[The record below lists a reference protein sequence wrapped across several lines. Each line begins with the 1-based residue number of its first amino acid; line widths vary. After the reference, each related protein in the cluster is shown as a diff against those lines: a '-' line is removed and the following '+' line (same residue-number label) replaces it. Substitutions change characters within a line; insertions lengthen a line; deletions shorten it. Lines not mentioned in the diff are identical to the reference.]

1 MERRECTR
9 YRLACQVRFS
19 WANEQQERFH
29 GRGVTRDISARG
41 AFILTAA
48 CPPDA
53 ATVHLKILIAPD
65 PPDAPTA
72 RLRGDARS
80 EEHTSELQSLA
91 YLVCRLLLEKKK
103 HKKDTPYS
111 VPSS

>member
-72 RLRGDARS
+72 RLRGDAQVLRV
-80 EEHTSELQSLA
+80 EQTPGGQGQSGFAVVTKGFALWS
-91 YLVCRLLLEKKK
+91 
-103 HKKDTPYS
+103 P
-111 VPSS
+111 

>member
-72 RLRGDARS
+72 RLRGDAQVLRV
-80 EEHTSELQSLA
+80 EQAPGGQGQSGFAVVTKGFALWS
-91 YLVCRLLLEKKK
+91 
-103 HKKDTPYS
+103 P
-111 VPSS
+111 

>member
-19 WANEQQERFH
+19 WKNEEQERFH
-29 GRGVTRDISARG
+29 GRGITRDISARG
-41 AFILTAA
+41 AFILAAA
-48 CPPDA
+48 CPPAA

-72 RLRGDARS
+72 RLRGDAQVLRV
-80 EEHTSELQSLA
+80 EQVPGGQGQSGFAVVTKGFALWS
-91 YLVCRLLLEKKK
+91 
-103 HKKDTPYS
+103 P
-111 VPSS
+111 

>member
-72 RLRGDARS
+72 RLRGDAQVLRV
-80 EEHTSELQSLA
+80 EQVPGGQGQSGFAVVTKGFALWS
-91 YLVCRLLLEKKK
+91 
-103 HKKDTPYS
+103 P
-111 VPSS
+111 

>member
-53 ATVHLKILIAPD
+53 ATIHLKILIAPD

-72 RLRGDARS
+72 THRGDPQVLRVEQVAGGQGQSGFAVVTKGFARWS
-80 EEHTSELQSLA
+80 
-91 YLVCRLLLEKKK
+91 
-103 HKKDTPYS
+103 P
-111 VPSS
+111 